1 MSLIYHIT
9 TLPEWEQSV
18 KNGFHTAASFATE
31 GFIHCSTRD
40 QVEGVIHRYFQGT
53 SNIVELTIDPEKL
66 TSKLVYEPAP
76 TTNELY
82 PHIYGPINYDAV
94 IAVENVKL

>member
-9 TLPEWEQSV
+9 TLGEWEESKKKGQ
-18 KNGFHTAASFATE
+18 HIAASYETE
-31 GFIHCSTRD
+31 GFIHCSTKD
-40 QVEGVIHRYFQGT
+40 QVEGVLHRYFKG
-53 SNIVELTIDPEKL
+53 SSSLVELTIDPEKL

-76 TTNELY
+76 STNELF
-82 PHIYGPINYDAV
+82 PHVYGPINCDAI